1 MKGMKGVLL
10 VNMGSPSSQ
19 NEMKHFLFHMF
30 CDRAI
35 LPFPAV
41 QRFSLAFIISR
52 IRFKKSWKK
61 YVLIGSS
68 PLKES
73 MRALEHA
80 LSVEL
85 GSGYTVASAYSYSS
99 PTIRQAVEE
108 FIKKDITSIKVI
120 PMYPQSSF
128 STTGSVRDTLARIEK
143 KHPTIRISVSEAFS
157 GDKSFIAYWVSL
169 IQDTI
174 KKNGYDRPVLLFS
187 AHAIPV
193 YQVEKGDTY
202 VDEIKASAFCIAK
215 ACGIP
220 YEVSYQS
227 KIGKV
232 KWVGPDTKD
241 CLKEMKNEGID
252 QIVVIPLSFI
262 NENLETLYD
271 LDTEIIPYGKTSLGF
286 TDICRVHIPSTHP
299 LLIETFRKLVIES

>member
-1 MKGMKGVLL
+1 MTGVLL
-10 VNMGSPSSQ
+10 VNMGSPTSQ
-19 NEMKHFLFHMF
+19 KEMKHFLFRMF

-35 LPFPAV
+35 LPFSKI
-41 QRFSLAFIISR
+41 QRYLLALMISR
-52 IRFKKSWKK
+52 FRYKKSWKK
-61 YVLIGSS
+61 YVLIGNS

-73 MRALEHA
+73 MNALGNA

-85 GSGYTVASAYSYSS
+85 GPDYTVVSAYSYSS
-99 PTIRQAVEE
+99 PTIRQVVEE
-108 FIKKDITSIKVI
+108 FIKKGITSIKVI

-128 STTGSVRDTLARIEK
+128 STTGSVRDILAKIEK
-143 KHPTIRISVSEAFS
+143 KHPTIGISIAESFS
-157 GDKSFIAYWVSL
+157 GDKNFIAYWVGL

-174 KKNGYDRPVLLFS
+174 KKNVYDSPVLLFS

-202 VDEIKASAFCIAK
+202 VEEIKASAFCIAK

-232 KWVGPDTKD
+232 KWVGPDTND

-252 QIVVIPLSFI
+252 QVILIPVSFI

-271 LDTEIIPYGKTSLGF
+271 LDTEIIPYGKNSLGF
-286 TDICRVHIPSTHP
+286 KDICRVHIPSTHP
-299 LLIETFRKLVIES
+299 LIIETFRKLVIES

>member
-1 MKGMKGVLL
+1 MTGVLL
-10 VNMGSPSSQ
+10 VNMGSPTSQ
-19 NEMKHFLFHMF
+19 KEMKHFLFRMF

-35 LPFPAV
+35 LPFSKI
-41 QRFSLAFIISR
+41 QRYLLALMISR
-52 IRFKKSWKK
+52 FRYKKSWKK
-61 YVLIGSS
+61 YVLIGNS

-73 MRALEHA
+73 MNALGNA

-85 GSGYTVASAYSYSS
+85 GPDYTVVSAYSYSS

-108 FIKKDITSIKVI
+108 FIKKGITSIKVI
-120 PMYPQSSF
+120 SMYPQSSF
-128 STTGSVRDTLARIEK
+128 STTGSVRDTLAKIEK
-143 KHPTIRISVSEAFS
+143 KHPTIGISIAESFS
-157 GDKSFIAYWVSL
+157 GDKNFIAYWVGL
-169 IQDTI
+169 IQDII

-193 YQVEKGDTY
+193 YQLGKGDTY
-202 VDEIKASAFCIAK
+202 VEEIKASAFCIAN

-220 YEVSYQS
+220 YELSYQS

-252 QIVVIPLSFI
+252 QVILIPLSFI

-271 LDTEIIPYGKTSLGF
+271 LDTEIIPYGKNSLGF
-286 TDICRVHIPSTHP
+286 KDICRVHIPSTHP
-299 LLIETFRKLVIES
+299 LIIETFRKIVIEL

>member
-1 MKGMKGVLL
+1 MTGVLL

-19 NEMKHFLFHMF
+19 KEMKHFLFHMF

-35 LPFPAV
+35 LPFPKI
-41 QRFSLAFIISR
+41 QRYFLAFMISR
-52 IRFKKSWKK
+52 IRYKSSWKK

-73 MRALEHA
+73 MNALEKA

-85 GSGYTVASAYSYSS
+85 GPEYTVASAYSYSS

-108 FIKKDITSIKVI
+108 FITKNITSIKVI
-120 PMYPQSSF
+120 PMYPQSSY
-128 STTGSVRDTLARIEK
+128 STTGSVRDMLAKIKK
-143 KHPTIRISVSEAFS
+143 KHPAIRISIAEAFS
-157 GDKSFIAYWVSL
+157 GDKNFIAYWVSL

-174 KKNGYDRPVLLFS
+174 REYGYDRPVLLFS

-202 VDEIKASAFCIAK
+202 VDEIKSSAFCIAK

-241 CLKEMKNEGID
+241 CLQEMKTEGTD
-252 QIVVIPLSFI
+252 QIILIPLSFI

-286 TDICRVHIPSTHP
+286 KDICRVHIPSTHP
-299 LLIETFRKLVIES
+299 QIIETFRKIVIES